1 MSLWIQR
8 AVSSGVAV
16 WLALLLVLVFVD
28 LILIAIL
35 GMNTPVLIITVV
47 GAVLLGFY
55 GLFLLRKL
63 FG

>member
-1 MSLWIQR
+1 MTLWLER

-16 WLALLLVLVFVD
+16 WLALLVILVFVV
-28 LILIAIL
+28 LILVAIV
-35 GMNTPVLIITVV
+35 GMNTPVLIIAVV
-47 GAVLLGFY
+47 GALVLGVA

>member
-1 MSLWIQR
+1 MSLWMQR

-16 WLALLLVLVFVD
+16 WLALLLILVFVV
-28 LILIAIL
+28 LILAAIM
-35 GMNTPVLIITVV
+35 GMTTPVLIIAVV
-47 GAVLLGFY
+47 GAVLLGVT

>member
-1 MSLWIQR
+1 MTLWVQR

-16 WLALLLVLVFVD
+16 WLALLVILVFVV
-28 LILIAIL
+28 LILTAIM
-35 GMNTPVLIITVV
+35 GMNTGILILAVV
-47 GAVLLGFY
+47 GAVVMGMA

>member
-16 WLALLLVLVFVD
+16 WLALLRILVFVV
-28 LILIAIL
+28 LILVAIM
-35 GMNTPVLIITVV
+35 GMTTPVLIIAVV
-47 GAVLLGFY
+47 GAVLLGVT

>member
-16 WLALLLVLVFVD
+16 WLALLLILVFVV
-28 LILIAIL
+28 LILVAIM
-35 GMNTPVLIITVV
+35 GMTTPVLIISVV
-47 GAVLLGFY
+47 GALLLGVT

>member
-1 MSLWIQR
+1 MTLWLQR

-16 WLALLLVLVFVD
+16 WLALFVILVFVV
-28 LILIAIL
+28 LILVAIM
-35 GMNTPVLIITVV
+35 GMNTTVLIVAV
-47 GAVLLGFY
+47 AGAVLLGLA

>member
-1 MSLWIQR
+1 MTLWLQR

-16 WLALLLVLVFVD
+16 WLALLVILVFVV
-28 LILIAIL
+28 LILIAIM
-35 GMNTPVLIITVV
+35 GMNTGILILAVV
-47 GAVLLGFY
+47 GAVVMGMA

>member
-8 AVSSGVAV
+8 FVSSGVAV
-16 WLALLLVLVFVD
+16 WLALLVILVFVV
-28 LILIAIL
+28 LILVAIM

-47 GAVLLGFY
+47 GALLPGFF

-63 FG
+63 YG

>member
-16 WLALLLVLVFVD
+16 WLALLVILVFVV
-28 LILIAIL
+28 LILVAIM
-35 GMNTPVLIITVV
+35 GMNTTVLIIAVV
-47 GAVLLGFY
+47 GAVLLGLA

>member
-16 WLALLLVLVFVD
+16 WLALLVILVFVV
-28 LILIAIL
+28 LILVAIM
-35 GMNTPVLIITVV
+35 GMNTAVLVIAVV
-47 GAVLLGFY
+47 GAVLLGVT

-63 FG
+63 SG